1 MRKGPRTTQRE
12 KRLPSCYEE
21 GSENNLKRKKRR
33 RVVMRRG
40 PRTTQSEKKPASC
53 YEEGSENNSKRK
65 KAGELL

>member
-1 MRKGPRTTQRE
+1 
-12 KRLPSCYEE
+12 
-21 GSENNLKRKKRR
+21 
-33 RVVMRRG
+33 MRRG